1 MILGEESTRT
11 FVLNNRVKVVVKSTM
26 KADKVFTHEITV
38 KAKDVTTQPLNFIN
52 KVGVQKLIENLDLEV
67 DQASL
72 LD

>member
-1 MILGEESTRT
+1 MTLGEESTRT
-11 FVLNNRVKVVVKSTM
+11 YVLNNRVKVVVKSVM

-52 KVGVQKLIENLDLEV
+52 KGSVQKLIESLDLDV